1 MVEKKDVKKVLKYN
15 KKELLES
22 NKYANRKDLLRVL
35 LKDEQVYSF
44 AQVDKE
50 ISDFMKGKV
59 K

>member
-1 MVEKKDVKKVLKYN
+1 MVEKKGVKKVLKYN

-44 AQVDKE
+44 AQVDK
-50 ISDFMKGKV
+50 ILSDFMKGKV

>member
-44 AQVDKE
+44 AQVDK
-50 ISDFMKGKV
+50 ILSDFMKGKV

>member
-1 MVEKKDVKKVLKYN
+1 MVEKKDVKKVLKYD

-44 AQVDKE
+44 AQVDK
-50 ISDFMKGKV
+50 ILSDFMKGKV

>member
-59 K
+59 N

>member
-15 KKELLES
+15 KKELLGS

-59 K
+59 N